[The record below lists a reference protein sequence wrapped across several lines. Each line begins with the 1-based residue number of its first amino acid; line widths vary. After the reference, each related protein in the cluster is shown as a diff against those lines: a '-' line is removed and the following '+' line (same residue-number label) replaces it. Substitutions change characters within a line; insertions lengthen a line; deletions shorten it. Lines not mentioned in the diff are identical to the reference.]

1 MKYSILNF
9 KLFIYLLICKMW
21 SSSMHLWLWL
31 WIKDILVYSKWVLNI
46 KFLFV
51 SKSFWG
57 QNLRMQFMIFP
68 PDLVLYRCSYW
79 HWMAVSA
86 ALIQARNLGIIP
98 TLSLHHSFA
107 LWKSYFSVSHHS
119 HCSTLWKSY
128 FSVSRHSHWKSYFSV
143 SHHSHHHLSPRYQ
156 SLAWTIGITSQQ
168 L

>member
-9 KLFIYLLICKMW
+9 KLFIYLLICKIW

-98 TLSLHHSFA
+98 TLLLHHSF
-107 LWKSYFSVSHHS
+107 
-119 HCSTLWKSY
+119 TLWKSY